1 MKNIKEK
8 ETELSLEFIKE
19 YVDEEGNTSLEYKT
33 NEETYRKLEKIF
45 GKPLNEKISQ
55 HFEEYPEE
63 ITEYCSKLGKYQTD
77 TALE

>member
-8 ETELSLEFIKE
+8 ETELSLKFIKE
-19 YVDEEGNTSLEYKT
+19 YKDEEGNTSLEYKT
-33 NEETYRKLEKIF
+33 NEETYRKLEEIF

-55 HFEEYPEE
+55 HFEEYLEE
-63 ITEYCSKLGKYQTD
+63 IAEYCSKLGKYQTD